1 MIENKKILLEQ
12 YKKSILEDDS
22 ANKKILTQK
31 LLELIPEDKRDELST
46 LFERFITVCKVY
58 KTGLIKE
65 PNLKSI
71 EEAILERLEDKEV
84 AL

>member
-1 MIENKKILLEQ
+1 MIESKKILLEQ

-31 LLELIPEDKRDELST
+31 LRELIPEDKRDELST
-46 LFERFITVCKVY
+46 LFEHYITICTVY
-58 KTGLIKE
+58 KTRLIKE

-71 EEAILERLEDKEV
+71 EEAILERLEDKGGT
-84 AL
+84 L